1 MTWLT
6 PGIGLLAAAIAVP
19 TLLILYFLKLR
30 RKDVEVS
37 TTLLWR
43 KAIQD
48 LQANAPFQRLRRN
61 LLLFLQLLVLAA
73 ALVAVAQPQSVTQR
87 FETQRHIIL
96 IDRSAS
102 MGTLDVPNGR
112 GGFLTRLEQARRAA
126 RAMVD
131 ELREG
136 GVFSRDQADEAMV
149 IAFDAGPQIVQQFTG
164 DKARLRQA
172 IDSVAA
178 SQTPTSIEATIAAAI
193 AHLPK
198 RLVEGQA
205 IEGLTAG
212 QPVTM
217 HIFSDGR
224 IPDATRAKPGPENPV
239 EYHMIGAGTSG
250 NVGITSLRAE
260 RSFDNPAQLTV
271 YAGIENN
278 EGADRRVDAEIMVNG
293 RVAGIKNVTVPGAKD
308 DRTST
313 PGVRAGAPDG
323 AATAPGPGSEV
334 PAAAEVWS
342 RPGVAGVAFAM
353 EEAGSV
359 QIRVRLLSPGSG
371 SALEMDTLAIDNE
384 GFLAVPAAKRLAVA
398 VVSSSANA
406 FLDAALSGLPLSRLT
421 QFTPTLWEETLR
433 RGKAGEFDVV
443 VLDGWVPEADVAGN
457 PLSPGRYL
465 VLGELPRGASGI
477 VRKGDG
483 GVGVIIDWARDHP
496 AMKNLMLDD
505 VQAGSMPVLE
515 VSRDMGATVLAKGD
529 RGPAIVE
536 MQTPSVRAVV
546 VGFDVM
552 KSTWPLR
559 VSYVVFLAQAV
570 QYLGD
575 EGSMQE
581 TGRQSQPGREV
592 RDRLPAGAGDVE
604 VRKLPDGERQSLTAA
619 ADGSIIFGPLGT
631 TGLYEVSWKGAAG
644 PTDQV
649 EAGRAKRMYAVN
661 LNDSAESDV
670 RAATRLPLAS
680 KLALSSTQTRTEGVR
695 RLWPWLLLGA
705 LLVLM
710 VEWWVYNRKV
720 YV

>member
-6 PGIGLLAAAIAVP
+6 PGIGLIAAAIAVP
-19 TLLILYFLKLR
+19 SLLILYFLKLR
-30 RKDVEVS
+30 RRDVEIS

-61 LLLFLQLLVLAA
+61 LLLFLQLLVLGA

-102 MGTLDVPNGR
+102 MSTTDVPDDR
-112 GGFLTRLEQARRAA
+112 GGTISRLEQARRAA
-126 RAMVD
+126 KAMVD

-136 GVFSRDQADEAMV
+136 GVFSKDEADEAMV

-164 DKARLRQA
+164 DKARLRAA
-172 IDSVAA
+172 IDSITGA
-178 SQTPTSIEATIAAAI
+178 QTPTSIEATMAAAI

-217 HIFSDGR
+217 HVFSDGR
-224 IPDATRAKPGPENPV
+224 IPDATRAKPGPENRV
-239 EYHMIGAGTSG
+239 EYHMIGTKAAG

-278 EGADRRVDAEIMVNG
+278 EAMDRRVDAEIMVNG
-293 RVAGIKNVTVPGAKD
+293 RVAGIKSVTVPGVKEDGPASEGTAAPEALAKMPE
-308 DRTST
+308 TW
-313 PGVRAGAPDG
+313 A
-323 AATAPGPGSEV
+323 
-334 PAAAEVWS
+334 
-342 RPGVAGVAFAM
+342 RPGVAGVAFSM
-353 EEAGSV
+353 EEAGAAS
-359 QIRVRLLSPGSG
+359 IRVRLLSPGSG
-371 SALEMDTLAIDNE
+371 TMLEQDTFALDND
-384 GFLAVPAAKRLAVA
+384 GFLAVPAAKRLSVA
-398 VVSSSANA
+398 VVSSAGNP
-406 FLDAALSGLPLSRLT
+406 FLEAALSGLPLSRLS
-421 QFTPTLWEETLR
+421 QFTPGTWEETLR

-443 VLDGWVPEADVAGN
+443 VLDGWVPEADAAGN

-483 GVGVIIDWARDHP
+483 GVGVIIDWTRDHS

-505 VQAGSMPVLE
+505 VQAGAMPVLE
-515 VSRDMGATVLAKGD
+515 VSRELGATVLAKGD
-529 RGPAIVE
+529 RGPAVVE
-536 MQTPSVRAVV
+536 MQTPAVRAIV

-575 EGSMQE
+575 EGSVQE
-581 TGRQSQPGREV
+581 TGRQSQPGREI
-592 RDRLPAGAGDVE
+592 RDRLPAGAQDVD
-604 VRKLPDGERQSLTAA
+604 VRKMPDGERTPLIAG
-619 ADGSIIFGPLGT
+619 ADGSVIIGPLGT

-644 PTDQV
+644 PTDQIV
-649 EAGRAKRMYAVN
+649 SGRAVRLYAVN
-661 LNDSAESDV
+661 LNDSGESDV

-680 KLALSSTQTRTEGVR
+680 DVATASLKTRTEGVR

>member
-6 PGIGLLAAAIAVP
+6 PGIGLIAAAIAVP
-19 TLLILYFLKLR
+19 SLLILYFLKLR
-30 RKDVEVS
+30 RRDVEIS

-61 LLLFLQLLVLAA
+61 LLLFLQLLVLGA

-102 MGTLDVPNGR
+102 MSTTDVPDDR
-112 GGFLTRLEQARRAA
+112 GGAISRLEQARRAA
-126 RAMVD
+126 KAMVD

-136 GVFSRDQADEAMV
+136 GVFSKDEADEAMV

-164 DKARLRQA
+164 DKARLRAA
-172 IDSVAA
+172 IDSITGA
-178 SQTPTSIEATIAAAI
+178 QTPTSIEATMAAAI

-217 HIFSDGR
+217 HVFSDGR
-224 IPDATRAKPGPENPV
+224 IPDATRAKPGPENRV
-239 EYHMIGAGTSG
+239 EYHMIGTKAAG

-278 EGADRRVDAEIMVNG
+278 EAMDRRVDAEIMVNG
-293 RVAGIKNVTVPGAKD
+293 RVAGIKSVTI
-308 DRTST
+308 
-313 PGVRAGAPDG
+313 PGVKEDNAAPEG
-323 AATAPGPGSEV
+323 TAAPEAVAKIPETWA
-334 PAAAEVWS
+334 
-342 RPGVAGVAFAM
+342 RPGVAGVAFSM
-353 EEAGSV
+353 EEAGAAS
-359 QIRVRLLSPGSG
+359 IRVRLLSPGSG
-371 SALEMDTLAIDNE
+371 TMLEQDTFALDNE
-384 GFLAVPAAKRLAVA
+384 GFLAVPAAKRLSVA
-398 VVSSSANA
+398 VVSSAGNP
-406 FLDAALSGLPLSRLT
+406 FLEAALSGLPLSRLS
-421 QFTPTLWEETLR
+421 QFTPGTWEETLR

-443 VLDGWVPEADVAGN
+443 VLDGWVPEADAAGN

-483 GVGVIIDWARDHP
+483 GVGVIIDWTRDHP

-505 VQAGSMPVLE
+505 VQAGAMPVLE
-515 VSRDMGATVLAKGD
+515 VSRELGATVLAKGD
-529 RGPAIVE
+529 RGPAVVE
-536 MQTPSVRAVV
+536 MQTPAVRAIV

-575 EGSMQE
+575 EGSVQE
-581 TGRQSQPGREV
+581 TGRQSQPGREI
-592 RDRLPAGAGDVE
+592 RDRLPAGAQDVD
-604 VRKLPDGERQSLTAA
+604 VRKMPDGERTPLIAG
-619 ADGSIIFGPLGT
+619 ADGSVIIGPLGT

-644 PTDQV
+644 PTDQIV
-649 EAGRAKRMYAVN
+649 SGRAVRLYAVN
-661 LNDSAESDV
+661 LNDSGESDV

-680 KLALSSTQTRTEGVR
+680 DVATASLKTRTEGVR